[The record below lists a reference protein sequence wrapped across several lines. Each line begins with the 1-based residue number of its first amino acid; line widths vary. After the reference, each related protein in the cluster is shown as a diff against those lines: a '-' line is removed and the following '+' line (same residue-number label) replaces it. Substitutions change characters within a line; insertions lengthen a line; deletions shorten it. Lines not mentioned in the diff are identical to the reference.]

1 MNELWPIKPSIYNLI
16 CILPYL
22 TQNEETRINMQKPS
36 KSAIQGL
43 HNSQRESCHRKSNE
57 GHALITKSVSYNGN

>member
-43 HNSQRESCHRKSNE
+43 HNPQRESCHRKTN
-57 GHALITKSVSYNGN
+57 